1 MKKTIYFLC
10 ITILLMSCE
19 AELNDRKNSESKN
32 NPVQSTL
39 NLLKRKTWVLVSEK
53 DPIMGLNYLSDSHY
67 ASRNFKENGKGIETT
82 SINTNENVPKPSD
95 FKYTLSGNKLTIT
108 LQDGY
113 VVNEEL
119 RDVTNEK
126 LVLYIPKYSNE
137 RTYKASNSKN
147 PSPQERIETVIK
159 AYFDATNKRN
169 PKAIAD
175 LIYPGVYRSLERLE
189 VEKFYYEQFNNMKT
203 FKLESVTFEESCIL
217 IDESKNHKV
226 FLQKY
231 KMKTTIGLDS
241 ASAVSGF
248 QVIQNIALKSDAQA
262 VINEVL
268 HEVSYHDKKQ
278 IMIIKDENNHY
289 FILPETFLT
298 KESAAEFDFENVKK
312 ELILN

>member
-1 MKKTIYFLC
+1 MKSTIDNTMKKTIYFLY

-19 AELNDRKNSESKN
+19 
-32 NPVQSTL
+32 T
-39 NLLKRKTWVLVSEK
+39 
-53 DPIMGLNYLSDSHY
+53 
-67 ASRNFKENGKGIETT
+67 
-82 SINTNENVPKPSD
+82 
-95 FKYTLSGNKLTIT
+95 
-108 LQDGY
+108 
-113 VVNEEL
+113 
-119 RDVTNEK
+119 
-126 LVLYIPKYSNE
+126 
-137 RTYKASNSKN
+137 SNSKN
-147 PSPQERIETVIK
+147 PSPQQERIETAIK
-159 AYFDATNKRN
+159 AYFDATTKRN

-189 VEKFYYEQFNNMKT
+189 VEKFYYVQFNNMKT
-203 FKLESVTFEESCIL
+203 FKLENVTFEESCIL